1 MITTRLLQ
9 NRSPKHNPS
18 LNSIATKQERRGEVP
33 QQRQRNLR
41 TNAIK
46 NTDEAIKQRRDSF
59 QYPEEYLD
67 LGPRIKK
74 SEVDADDFFQSKFDI
89 VCDVRSPQE
98 FEDDHV
104 IGAVNC
110 PVLSDEQREQIGTM
124 YVKVDAF
131 EAKKLGAKMTAENLS
146 KIIEKHF
153 LDKPKETKVL
163 VYCFR
168 GGERSLSLAH
178 TLSRIG
184 FDVSYV
190 PGGYKKYREVTLG
203 YLRGLDRFSFHVI
216 AGKTGCAK
224 GKLLEA
230 LESNGAQVIDLE
242 RFANHRG
249 SVLGEDPSN
258 RFLQPSQKMF
268 DSRLADKFRKFNDKR
283 VVFIEGESS
292 MIGKVQI
299 PATTWKRMGE
309 GRATIL
315 GIPTEQRVKW
325 IRQNYEHFET
335 TEVPRLLEKLTV
347 LEKRV
352 GNKRINEWRE
362 LVKEKKWDEFV
373 EEILLHHYD
382 KAYDSASI
390 RSRPN
395 DFDESGV
402 RKSVNEGGADELF
415 LENLEDETYSRAALS
430 LIAKYDRVSS

>member
-1 MITTRLLQ
+1 M
-9 NRSPKHNPS
+9 
-18 LNSIATKQERRGEVP
+18 
-33 QQRQRNLR
+33 
-41 TNAIK
+41 
-46 NTDEAIKQRRDSF
+46 
-59 QYPEEYLD
+59 
-67 LGPRIKK
+67 
-74 SEVDADDFFQSKFDI
+74 
-89 VCDVRSPQE
+89 
-98 FEDDHV
+98 
-104 IGAVNC
+104 
-110 PVLSDEQREQIGTM
+110 
-124 YVKVDAF
+124 
-131 EAKKLGAKMTAENLS
+131 
-146 KIIEKHF
+146 
-153 LDKPKETKVL
+153 
-163 VYCFR
+163 
-168 GGERSLSLAH
+168 
-178 TLSRIG
+178 
-184 FDVSYV
+184 
-190 PGGYKKYREVTLG
+190 
-203 YLRGLDRFSFHVI
+203 
-216 AGKTGCAK
+216 
-224 GKLLEA
+224 
-230 LESNGAQVIDLE
+230 
-242 RFANHRG
+242 AN
-249 SVLGEDPSN
+249 
-258 RFLQPSQKMF
+258 
-268 DSRLADKFRKFNDKR
+268 RLADKFRKFNDKR
-283 VVFIEGESS
+283 VVFVEGESS

-315 GIPTEQRVKW
+315 SIPTEQRVKW

>member
-178 TLSRIG
+178 TLS
-184 FDVSYV
+184 
-190 PGGYKKYREVTLG
+190 
-203 YLRGLDRFSFHVI
+203 
-216 AGKTGCAK
+216 
-224 GKLLEA
+224 
-230 LESNGAQVIDLE
+230 
-242 RFANHRG
+242 
-249 SVLGEDPSN
+249 
-258 RFLQPSQKMF
+258 
-268 DSRLADKFRKFNDKR
+268 
-283 VVFIEGESS
+283 
-292 MIGKVQI
+292 
-299 PATTWKRMGE
+299 
-309 GRATIL
+309 
-315 GIPTEQRVKW
+315 
-325 IRQNYEHFET
+325 
-335 TEVPRLLEKLTV
+335 
-347 LEKRV
+347 
-352 GNKRINEWRE
+352 
-362 LVKEKKWDEFV
+362 
-373 EEILLHHYD
+373 
-382 KAYDSASI
+382 
-390 RSRPN
+390 
-395 DFDESGV
+395 
-402 RKSVNEGGADELF
+402 
-415 LENLEDETYSRAALS
+415 
-430 LIAKYDRVSS
+430 